1 MLLWLYWLI
10 SNGLI
15 FAGSPSLQDLGS
27 GRKHQSS
34 KLSFFTVASF
44 AVTSR
49 PKGVGCVFACSTA
62 SGKVQ
67 AQLYIEI
74 FGMMSSEKI
83 NNKNLAWCDLKGKRM
98 FPSWFKVWS
107 SSWHSPMGG
116 HSLWDRTNQ
125 SLLTKSMCLLIWLQ
139 FFEHF
144 DDCSHL
150 WRSMIPFGP
159 MGLPLIKMNSQE
171 SPIKAIQIWS
181 WHLWIKKSL
190 LCNLH
195 YDNIT

>member
-1 MLLWLYWLI
+1 M
-10 SNGLI
+10 
-15 FAGSPSLQDLGS
+15 
-27 GRKHQSS
+27 
-34 KLSFFTVASF
+34 
-44 AVTSR
+44 TSR

-67 AQLYIEI
+67 AHLYIEI

-83 NNKNLAWCDLKGKRM
+83 HNKNLAWCDLKGKRM

-116 HSLWDRTNQ
+116 HSLRDRTNQ

-150 WRSMIPFGP
+150 WRSMIPFWWTYGITIDQDKFP
-159 MGLPLIKMNSQE
+159 GVAN
-171 SPIKAIQIWS
+171 
-181 WHLWIKKSL
+181 KSHSNL
-190 LCNLH
+190 KLTSLDHSHFCVTCTTITSLNKECLCFGGVAFH
-195 YDNIT
+195 

>member
-83 NNKNLAWCDLKGKRM
+83 NNKNLAWCDLKEKRM
-98 FPSWFKVWS
+98 FPSWFKLWS
-107 SSWHSPMGG
+107 SFWHSPMGG
-116 HSLWDRTNQ
+116 HSLST
-125 SLLTKSMCLLIWLQ
+125 L
-139 FFEHF
+139 
-144 DDCSHL
+144 
-150 WRSMIPFGP
+150 MIAVTCGDQWFLFGGP
-159 MGLPLIKMNSQE
+159 MGWKIDQDKFPGVANYQPFKFFKLT
-171 SPIKAIQIWS
+171 
-181 WHLWIKKSL
+181 SL
-190 LCNLH
+190 DHSHFCVTCTTITSLNKECLCFGGVAFH
-195 YDNIT
+195 